1 MTFLGHV
8 ARAKSYGWWN
18 WADPKPFLASGVLAA
33 RREAGSVLRRIGL
46 RS

>member
-18 WADPKPFLASGVLAA
+18 SADPKPFLASGVLAA
-33 RREAGSVLRRIGL
+33 RRAAGNILRKTGL
-46 RS
+46 R

>member
-18 WADPKPFLASGVLAA
+18 VADPKPFLASGILAA
-33 RREAGSVLRRIGL
+33 RRFAGKILRKTGL
-46 RS
+46 R